1 MEILTVSK
9 AEYDILQ
16 AKYNA
21 LEHRFEQL
29 LRLIHGSKSERFVPA
44 SAPEQLALFD
54 TGADA
59 GAVEVEKQSI
69 TYERKK
75 NKVHPGRTP
84 FPEHLPVRQV
94 IIEPDE
100 DTSGMVRIGEEIS
113 RKVDYVAAV
122 LEIVE
127 TIRPKYARPAADQS
141 DDKPAIVI
149 ADLPDQV
156 LPKSMADAGLLVF
169 IMVAK
174 YIDHLP
180 FYRQIEMIKRD
191 FGWAIHKSTMDGWF
205 GDSCSLLEPLYYA
218 LQKNVLDT
226 DYLQGDESRILVL
239 EYGKEKPKKTSSE
252 KLIAPSKRHLGY
264 MWVFRNP
271 VSGNVFFVYRSGRGA
286 NVLHETLGDF
296 TGLLQS
302 DGYSAYESYIK
313 KHDVELVSCLAHIRR
328 KFFDAQKNN
337 LKLAESA
344 LDAIR
349 YLYRIE
355 AICRKYGLSHE
366 RRLKMRQRY
375 SVPAFNALLEWVIF
389 QQKNNL
395 SKGAIG
401 TALSYAKNHLPRLR
415 HYLED
420 GRIEIDNNQIENKI
434 RPLALGR
441 KNYLFAGSNKG
452 AQRAAMMYSFFGS
465 CKANDINP
473 REWLRDVLLRIGSHP
488 VNRLVELL
496 PAQWESER
504 RAAAKG

>member
-1 MEILTVSK
+1 MELTVSK
-9 AEYDILQ
+9 AEYDILL

-29 LRLIHGSKSERFVPA
+29 LKLIHGSKSERFAPA

-54 TGADA
+54 TVADA
-59 GAVEVEKQSI
+59 GAVEVEKQTI

-75 NKVHPGRTP
+75 SKVHPGRTALP
-84 FPEHLPVRQV
+84 DHLPVRQV
-94 IIEPDE
+94 IIEPE
-100 DTSGMVRIGEEIS
+100 ENTAGMVRIGEEIS

-127 TIRPKYARPAADQS
+127 TIRPKYARPEAEQT

-156 LPKSMADAGLLVF
+156 LPKSIAEVGLLVF

-180 FYRQIEMIKRD
+180 FYRQIEMFKRD
-191 FGWAIHKSTMDGWF
+191 FGWTIHKSTMNGWF
-205 GDSCSLLEPLYYA
+205 ADSCTLLEPLYDA

-252 KLIAPSKRHLGY
+252 KLKAPSKRHLGY
-264 MWVFRNP
+264 MWVFLNP
-271 VSGNVFFVYRSGRGA
+271 VSGNVFFAYRSGRGA
-286 NVLHETLGDF
+286 NVLHETLGNF

-313 KHDVELVSCLAHIRR
+313 KHDVELISCMAHIRR
-328 KFFDAQKNN
+328 KFFDAQKNHRRI
-337 LKLAESA
+337 AEMA
-344 LDAIR
+344 LGVIQ
-349 YLYRIE
+349 YLYRVE
-355 AICRKYGLSHE
+355 AHCRE
-366 RRLKMRQRY
+366 RGFTPAQRLVMRRRVSKPVY
-375 SVPAFNALLEWVIF
+375 EALLDWIF
-389 QQKNNL
+389 YEQRNNL
-395 SKGAIG
+395 TKGAIG
-401 TALSYAKNHLPRLR
+401 TALGYAKNHLPRLR

-420 GRIEIDNNQIENKI
+420 GRVEIDNNLIENKI

-452 AQRAAMMYSFFGS
+452 AQRAAMMYSFFAS
-465 CKANDINP
+465 CKANGVNP
-473 REWLRDVLLRIGSHP
+473 SEWLRDVLLRIGHTRPSKM
-488 VNRLVELL
+488 VELL

-504 RAAAKG
+504 RAAAKGQ